1 MNKQGRTCVCDLIF
15 NVEFHL
21 VKIAFF
27 AFLAKLLTHNIYA
40 RKLRGFIH
48 RVVKN
53 QLGIPTY
60 IYGGMHE
67 INKLLT
73 LKPETVIPTTH
84 ILYPN
89 PQ

>member
-1 MNKQGRTCVCDLIF
+1 MCVCDLIS

-48 RVVKN
+48 RVVKK
-53 QLGIPTY
+53 PVRYTY
-60 IYGGMHE
+60 
-67 INKLLT
+67 
-73 LKPETVIPTTH
+73 
-84 ILYPN
+84 LYIWRDA
-89 PQ
+89 